1 MKKEWKEPQIMVQQF
16 MANEY
21 VATCWGVAC
30 IVGDGNYGGYGWDRW
45 GNVAPYGNACDDHT
59 GSCSRAIN
67 NQFNVDEA
75 GNVSFYAENNAQQGE
90 LSGGWTSYIDNNN
103 SGKIDDGD
111 TIFWYTLGSKDTG
124 NPKGRRWNHYGTVVN
139 ADSSHPNR
147 S

>member
-1 MKKEWKEPQIMVQQF
+1 MKKEWKEPKIMVQQF

-21 VATCWGVAC
+21 VATCWGVEC
-30 IVGDGNYGGYGWDRW
+30 IVGNGNYGGYGWEPW
-45 GNVAPYGNACDDHT
+45 NNVAPYGNQCHDHT
-59 GSCSRAIN
+59 GSCSIASN

-75 GNVSFYAENNAQQGE
+75 GNVSFYAENNAQQGT
-90 LSGGWTSYIDNNN
+90 LRGGCTSYIDNNN